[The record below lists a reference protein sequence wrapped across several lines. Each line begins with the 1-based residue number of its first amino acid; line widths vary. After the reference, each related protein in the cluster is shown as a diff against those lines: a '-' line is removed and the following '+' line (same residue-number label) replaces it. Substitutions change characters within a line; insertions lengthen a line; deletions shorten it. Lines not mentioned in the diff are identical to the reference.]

1 MPCFRVVSVLPRL
14 TVGNPNAG
22 TLLKSMPFVYSSDAV
37 SNLQVAISRERLYS
51 YLADTNGDVVA
62 ALHRYE
68 RNTRL
73 SQCLYGIIQ
82 PLEIAFR
89 NSVHNVMSADTNRS
103 NWYEYS
109 PLRFAEIEAVKKAK
123 TDITRWNHAIT
134 SSRVVSELT
143 FGFWTKLIN
152 RDYEK
157 GLWVPHLYKAF
168 PHLQKPDRKTVF
180 NRFDNIRLLRNRIAH
195 HEKIVARNLPKDY
208 WEIIE
213 ALGWICPTTA
223 SWVLATATFPRE
235 YSK

>member
-1 MPCFRVVSVLPRL
+1 MVSVLPRL
-14 TVGNPNAG
+14 TVSNPNAG
-22 TLLKSMPFVYSSDAV
+22 TLLTSMPFVYSSDAV
-37 SNLQVAISRERLYS
+37 SNLQAAISRERIYS
-51 YLADTNGDVVA
+51 YLADTKGDA
-62 ALHRYE
+62 LSALHLYE
-68 RNTRL
+68 RNTVL

-89 NSVHNVMSADTNRS
+89 NSIHSVMTADTNHS

-123 TDITRWNHAIT
+123 NDITKWNHAIT

-143 FGFWTKLIN
+143 LGFWTKLIN

-157 GLWVPHLYKAF
+157 SLWVPHLYKAF

-180 NRFDNIRLLRNRIAH
+180 DRFDSIRLLRNRIAH
-195 HEKIVARNLPKDY
+195 HEKIITRNLPKDY

-213 ALGWICPTTA
+213 ALDWICPTTA
-223 SWVLATATFPRE
+223 SWVVATATFPRQ
-235 YSK
+235 YRK